1 MKVVNVELRYDEDK
15 MKDDFTEILKST
27 LKKENIEV
35 ISVDKHKN
43 TEPESPYQRVKHKQV
58 DDDVS
63 SAGAGGMVSPN

>member
-15 MKDDFTEILKST
+15 MKEDFTEILKSA
-27 LKKENIEV
+27 LRRENIEV
-35 ISVDKHKN
+35 ISVDKNKN
-43 TEPESPYQRVKHKQV
+43 TEPESPYQRVEHKEV